1 MRTRPLGKSGIECSE
16 LALGTWGL
24 SGDAYG
30 PVSPEEQE
38 RVIVRALS
46 LGVNLFETA
55 DCYGQGRM
63 ETLLARVLGDNPR
76 AHIVTKIG
84 TMLDAVPSRKCFEE
98 AYLQRALDD
107 SSKRLAPRTPDV
119 VLLHNPS
126 VGALQSGRVAQWFEE
141 RIQAGQLRTWGVS
154 AGSAQVA
161 EAAID
166 LGAPVVQLAFNVFW
180 SSDYHAVEQ
189 RARNR
194 ETAILARSVL
204 AHGLLAGFWQKDRTF
219 LPDDHRSER
228 WTADELR
235 YRLSQLDALRPLLQ
249 GGVSTLRA
257 VALRWVLSHELVSAA
272 ILGPRSCLQLD
283 QLVREAGKGPPYLP
297 TGSLESLHTR
307 LQALGVHP

>member
-1 MRTRPLGKSGIECSE
+1 MRTRPLGKTGIECSE
-16 LALGTWGL
+16 LGLGTWGL

-30 PVSPEEQE
+30 SVSPEEQE
-38 RVIVRALS
+38 RVIARALS

-55 DCYGQGRM
+55 DCYGHGRM

-84 TMLDAVPSRKCFEE
+84 TNLDGVPSRKCFDEG
-98 AYLQRALDD
+98 YLQRALDD
-107 SSKRLAPRTPDV
+107 TSRRLAPRTADV

-126 VGALQSGRVAQWFEE
+126 AAALQKGRVAQWFEE
-141 RIQAGQLRTWGVS
+141 RLQAGQLKTWGVS
-154 AGSAQVA
+154 AGSADVA
-161 EAAID
+161 QAALD
-166 LGAPVVQLAFNVFW
+166 LAAPVVQLAFNVFW
-180 SSDYHAVEQ
+180 SGDYEAIEQ
-189 RARNR
+189 RARQQ
-194 ETAILARSVL
+194 ETAILGRSVL

-219 LPDDHRSER
+219 PLDDHRSER

-235 YRLSQLDALRPLLQ
+235 YRLSQLDAMRPLLRD
-249 GGVSTLRA
+249 GASTLRA
-257 VALRWVLSHELVSAA
+257 VALRWVLSHDLISAA

-297 TGSLESLHTR
+297 AGSLESLHTR